1 MRSRK
6 AGIPRDVAAL
16 RPAGLRLWARHVGS
30 AFRRCLDGGCSAGP
44 GPERRGSERI
54 SGSQPLRPLRM
65 FEEWFSLSG
74 PQGVNACVSP
84 WSLDAA
90 AHRRPGTQG
99 ANHCRKP
106 PSLFQATGIAFL

>member
-54 SGSQPLRPLRM
+54 NGI
-65 FEEWFSLSG
+65 
-74 PQGVNACVSP
+74 
-84 WSLDAA
+84 AA
-90 AHRRPGTQG
+90 AAAAADVRGMVFPFRSS
-99 ANHCRKP
+99 R
-106 PSLFQATGIAFL
+106 S